1 MKKLSTEQENAI
13 RDVARQCSDAIKKA
27 LKKKPKPSWNE
38 AVPGDVQ
45 QRNWASERA
54 LWSRVMSELTP
65 RQSEVLDAIVL
76 YKDRTGFPPTL
87 LELAGLIG
95 CASPNAAAEHVKA
108 LKKKGYLSIAPG
120 AARGITVV
128 KTELDA
134 DPVAIIKGLLSGGD
148 MARDNAVEWLKK
160 QGVTL

>member
-1 MKKLSTEQENAI
+1 MNH
-13 RDVARQCSDAIKKA
+13 
-27 LKKKPKPSWNE
+27 
-38 AVPGDVQ
+38 
-45 QRNWASERA
+45 
-54 LWSRVMSELTP
+54 LTP

-76 YKDRTGFPPTL
+76 YKDRTGFPPTI

-108 LKKKGYLSIAPG
+108 LKKKGYISIAPG

-128 KTELDA
+128 KTEWDA
-134 DPVAIIKGLLSGGD
+134 DPVTIIKELLSGAD
-148 MARDNAVEWLKK
+148 NARDYAVEWLKK

>member
-1 MKKLSTEQENAI
+1 MMK
-13 RDVARQCSDAIKKA
+13 
-27 LKKKPKPSWNE
+27 
-38 AVPGDVQ
+38 
-45 QRNWASERA
+45 
-54 LWSRVMSELTP
+54 LTP
-65 RQSEVLDAIVL
+65 RQNDVLDAIVL
-76 YKDRTGFPPTL
+76 YKDLTGFPPTI
-87 LELAGLIG
+87 LELAELIG

>member
-1 MKKLSTEQENAI
+1 MNH
-13 RDVARQCSDAIKKA
+13 
-27 LKKKPKPSWNE
+27 
-38 AVPGDVQ
+38 
-45 QRNWASERA
+45 
-54 LWSRVMSELTP
+54 LTH

-76 YKDRTGFPPTL
+76 YKDRTGFPPTI

-108 LKKKGYLSIAPG
+108 LKKKGYISIAPG

-128 KTELDA
+128 KTEWDA
-134 DPVAIIKGLLSGGD
+134 EPVTIIKELLSGGEN
-148 MARDNAVEWLKK
+148 ARDNAVEWLKK

>member
-1 MKKLSTEQENAI
+1 MNH
-13 RDVARQCSDAIKKA
+13 
-27 LKKKPKPSWNE
+27 
-38 AVPGDVQ
+38 
-45 QRNWASERA
+45 
-54 LWSRVMSELTP
+54 LTP

-76 YKDRTGFPPTL
+76 YKDRTGFPPTI

-108 LKKKGYLSIAPG
+108 LKKKGYISIAPG

-128 KTELDA
+128 KTEWDA
-134 DPVAIIKGLLSGGD
+134 EPVTIIKELLTGGEN
-148 MARDNAVEWLKK
+148 ARDNAMEWLKK

>member
-1 MKKLSTEQENAI
+1 MNH
-13 RDVARQCSDAIKKA
+13 
-27 LKKKPKPSWNE
+27 
-38 AVPGDVQ
+38 
-45 QRNWASERA
+45 
-54 LWSRVMSELTP
+54 LTP

-76 YKDRTGFPPTL
+76 YKDRTGFPPTI

-108 LKKKGYLSIAPG
+108 LKKKGYISIAPG

-128 KTELDA
+128 KTEWDA
-134 DPVAIIKGLLSGGD
+134 EPVTIIKELLSGGEK
-148 MARDNAVEWLKK
+148 ARDNAVEWLKK

>member
-1 MKKLSTEQENAI
+1 MNH
-13 RDVARQCSDAIKKA
+13 
-27 LKKKPKPSWNE
+27 
-38 AVPGDVQ
+38 
-45 QRNWASERA
+45 
-54 LWSRVMSELTP
+54 LTP

-76 YKDRTGFPPTL
+76 YKDRTGFPPTI

-108 LKKKGYLSIAPG
+108 LKKKGYISIAPG

-128 KTELDA
+128 KTEWDA
-134 DPVAIIKGLLSGGD
+134 EPVTIIKELLSGGENS
-148 MARDNAVEWLKK
+148 RDNAVEWMKK

>member
-1 MKKLSTEQENAI
+1 MNH
-13 RDVARQCSDAIKKA
+13 
-27 LKKKPKPSWNE
+27 
-38 AVPGDVQ
+38 
-45 QRNWASERA
+45 
-54 LWSRVMSELTP
+54 LTP

-76 YKDRTGFPPTL
+76 YKDRTGFPPTI

-108 LKKKGYLSIAPG
+108 LKKKGYISIAPG

-128 KTELDA
+128 KTEWDA
-134 DPVAIIKGLLSGGD
+134 EPVTIIKELLSGGEN
-148 MARDNAVEWLKK
+148 ARDKAVEWLKK

>member
-1 MKKLSTEQENAI
+1 MI
-13 RDVARQCSDAIKKA
+13 
-27 LKKKPKPSWNE
+27 
-38 AVPGDVQ
+38 
-45 QRNWASERA
+45 
-54 LWSRVMSELTP
+54 ELTS

-76 YKDRTGFPPTL
+76 YKHRTGFPPTM

-95 CASPNAAAEHVKA
+95 CSSPNAAAEHVKA
-108 LKKKGYLSIAPG
+108 IQKKGYITVAPG

-128 KTELDA
+128 KKELDA
-134 DPVAIIKGLLSGGD
+134 DPVEIIKGLLSGGD

>member
-1 MKKLSTEQENAI
+1 MNH
-13 RDVARQCSDAIKKA
+13 
-27 LKKKPKPSWNE
+27 
-38 AVPGDVQ
+38 
-45 QRNWASERA
+45 
-54 LWSRVMSELTP
+54 LTP

-76 YKDRTGFPPTL
+76 YKDRTGFPPTI

-108 LKKKGYLSIAPG
+108 LKKKGYISIAPG

-128 KTELDA
+128 KTEWDA
-134 DPVAIIKGLLSGGD
+134 EPVTIIKELLSGGEN
-148 MARDNAVEWLKK
+148 ARDNAVEWLKK

>member
-1 MKKLSTEQENAI
+1 MI
-13 RDVARQCSDAIKKA
+13 
-27 LKKKPKPSWNE
+27 
-38 AVPGDVQ
+38 
-45 QRNWASERA
+45 
-54 LWSRVMSELTP
+54 ELTP

-95 CASPNAAAEHVKA
+95 CASTNAAAEHVKA
-108 LKKKGYLSIAPG
+108 LKKKGYISIAPG

-148 MARDNAVEWLKK
+148 KARVNAVEWLKK
-160 QGVTL
+160 QGVTV

>member
-1 MKKLSTEQENAI
+1 MNH
-13 RDVARQCSDAIKKA
+13 
-27 LKKKPKPSWNE
+27 
-38 AVPGDVQ
+38 
-45 QRNWASERA
+45 
-54 LWSRVMSELTP
+54 LTP

-76 YKDRTGFPPTL
+76 YKDRTGFPPTI

-108 LKKKGYLSIAPG
+108 LKKKGYISIAPG

-128 KTELDA
+128 KTEWDA
-134 DPVAIIKGLLSGGD
+134 DPVTIIKELLSGGEN
-148 MARDNAVEWLKK
+148 ARDNAVEWLKK

>member
-1 MKKLSTEQENAI
+1 MNH
-13 RDVARQCSDAIKKA
+13 
-27 LKKKPKPSWNE
+27 
-38 AVPGDVQ
+38 
-45 QRNWASERA
+45 
-54 LWSRVMSELTP
+54 LTP

-76 YKDRTGFPPTL
+76 YKDRTGFPPTI

-108 LKKKGYLSIAPG
+108 LKKKGYISIAPG

-128 KTELDA
+128 KTEWDA
-134 DPVAIIKGLLSGGD
+134 DPVTRIKEMLSGGEN
-148 MARDNAVEWLKK
+148 ARDNAVEWLKK